1 MKPFPSMEAFTE
13 AHRGL
18 LQRYRVA
25 GKLTPDLLD
34 KVKRF
39 LEMGSETGQV
49 LDSLSDQR
57 AAQGILDYW
66 SVILHRSLIDAPEAV
81 LAPFDPS
88 TEPQLTDGDYPY
100 VRSGR
105 IHDPESGLLFGRDS
119 LLREMLDRLRD
130 DNFLAVIG
138 PLGSGRSSLVQTGL
152 LPALARGELPGSET
166 WRVYQVTS
174 PLELDRLIFADDPI
188 SIIVIDNCDDVF
200 AGAEMEE
207 QSKFAANVLA
217 LASKPGIRR
226 IIVLILE
233 SDYEE
238 RLSQFPGLERRI
250 KSAKVRV
257 TSPTAKEI
265 HDAVERPA
273 QRVGLKFEDGV
284 VDQIVRNIVGEPAAF
299 VLLQFTMTQLWKRR
313 DHSKITREA
322 LYEIGVGRTA
332 IVKTAQNFFDGLSE
346 KQRQLIRPLLVHI
359 GSPTPVRLGAPP
371 QLVPIS
377 WNSLVKLSADPTEN
391 EKLLRGLQEADLIVA
406 REAHESGTGEKTV
419 KLVHP
424 TLIEN
429 WEVLNGWLHEERK
442 NREHRDRLRAKAQEW
457 VRLGRRKDAGL
468 LSDREVL
475 EAESWLDSPEGRL
488 TDKKDDIWKLVEI
501 SKWRQR
507 RELRISIRI
516 GAAFAVLS
524 AALAVATLLMTRS
537 WHAEQLQSN
546 LARLGYI
553 EMQILRLQLDAN
565 NKMAR
570 VTQLQRDVYAA
581 RQSSNSDRVKEARFL
596 VDQVL
601 REREKVLSNIKTLA
615 EHRRDIVEAILLNSK
630 LTEQQRGEITS
641 RLGELQNDSLTPES
655 KLRITLYSVA
665 AIPQNEKSLNKEL
678 QRSIASTRLRS
689 VFVPQGSHEV
699 WAVAF
704 NPVHSTQA
712 AVGDGSGNVWL
723 WNPMDG
729 PNGKESGKLSAA
741 SDVVNSLAFSPD
753 GTKLAAVYRKS
764 GAIVW
769 DLATNREL
777 CPLGRRTRPGA
788 GASANNHG
796 VAIPPDANTYGG
808 VAFAPDG
815 KILAVGGERSVQLWD
830 LNTGGCPLLSDP
842 FLLTDEVF
850 GVAFNRTGDLVAAAS
865 ADGTVTVWELN
876 QPDKRFRKFSNSESS
891 KRIAMYAVAFDPTDN
906 ALMASSDADGNGYV
920 WNIETSARTNL
931 PHQHGTVGQ
940 IAFSPNGKWLV
951 ATATDKGEVFLVD
964 PRDRDKLDRLGDGSK
979 NPIFGVAFSPDSK
992 FLLIGD
998 LDGVARLYFV
1008 DADQDVSGDH
1018 EALLK
1023 LGAQHVADLNLTV
1036 DECKL
1041 LRKMQI
1047 PIFALEAQNFEK
1059 EANFLCPLPFLGPR
1073 PDLLD
1078 VDMNVRA
1085 EQTMFED
1092 LTNEVLRVY
1101 DKFPDPLTLMGIVVC
1116 SIVVAYLLARSA
1128 MGAK

>member
-1 MKPFPSMEAFTE
+1 VIMKLFPSLEAFMEA
-13 AHRGL
+13 HGSL
-18 LQRYRVA
+18 LRRYRVA

-34 KVKRF
+34 EVKRF

-66 SVILHRSLIDAPEAV
+66 SVILHRAHLDAPEAV

-88 TEPQLTDGDYPY
+88 AEPQLTEGDYPY
-100 VRSGR
+100 AISRKV
-105 IHDPESGLLFGRDS
+105 HDAESGLLFGRDS
-119 LLREMLDRLRD
+119 LLREMLDQLRN

-138 PLGSGRSSLVQTGL
+138 PLGSGRSSLVQAGL

-174 PLELDRLIFADDPI
+174 PLELNRLIFADDPI
-188 SIIVIDNCDDVF
+188 SIIIIDNCDDVF
-200 AGAEMEE
+200 ARAEMEE

-238 RLSQFPGLERRI
+238 MLSQFPDLEKRI

-257 TSPTAKEI
+257 TSPTAKEL

-284 VDQIVRNIVGEPAAF
+284 VDQIVRDIVGEPAAF
-299 VLLQFTMTQLWKRR
+299 VLLQFTMSQLWKRR
-313 DHSKITREA
+313 DHTRITREA
-322 LYEIGVGRTA
+322 LNEVGVGRTA
-332 IVKTAQNFFDGLSE
+332 IVRTAQNFFYGLSE

-359 GSPTPVRLGAPP
+359 GSPRLVRLGAPP
-371 QLVPIS
+371 QLVSIS
-377 WNSLVKLSADPTEN
+377 WNSLVKLSADPTEA
-391 EKLLRGLQEADLIVA
+391 EKLLQGLQEAGLIVV
-406 REAHESGTGEKTV
+406 REAYESEAGEKTV

-429 WEVLNGWLHEERK
+429 WGVLDGWLHEERK
-442 NREHRDRLRAKAQEW
+442 HREDGDRLRAKAKEW
-457 VRLGRRKDAGL
+457 ARLGRRKAGL
-468 LSDREVL
+468 LSEREVL
-475 EAESWLDSPEGRL
+475 EAEGWLDSPEGRL
-488 TDKKDDIWKLVEI
+488 TDKKDDVWKLVEI
-501 SKWRQR
+501 SKWQLK
-507 RELRISIRI
+507 RELRSSIRI

-524 AALAVATLLMTRS
+524 AALAVAVLFVTHS
-537 WHAEQLQSN
+537 WRAEHLQSN

-565 NKMAR
+565 NKIAR
-570 VTQLQRDVYAA
+570 ISQLERDA
-581 RQSSNSDRVKEARFL
+581 RQSSNSDRVKETAL
-596 VDQVL
+596 AVDQV
-601 REREKVLSNIKTLA
+601 RWEREKVLSNIKILA
-615 EHRRDIVEAILLNSK
+615 EHRRDIAEAILLNSK
-630 LTEQQRGEITS
+630 LTEQQQGEITS
-641 RLGELQNDSLTPES
+641 RLRELQNESLTPES

-678 QRSIASTRLRS
+678 QRSIENTRLRS
-689 VFVPQGSHEV
+689 WFIPEGSHEV

-704 NPVHSTQA
+704 NPVHPPIQA

-723 WNPMDG
+723 WNPIDG
-729 PNGKESGKLSAA
+729 PNGKGSGKLSAA

-753 GTKLAAVYRKS
+753 GTKLAAVYKES
-764 GAIVW
+764 GAVVW
-769 DLATNREL
+769 NLATREEL
-777 CPLGRRTRPGA
+777 CSLGRRPRSGA
-788 GASANNHG
+788 GGSANNYS
-796 VAIPPDANTYGG
+796 VAIPSHTNTYGG

-815 KILAVGGERSVQLWD
+815 KTLAVGGERSVQLWD
-830 LNTGGCPLLSDP
+830 LNTEGCPLLSDP

-850 GVAFNRTGDLVAAAS
+850 GVAFSRTGDLVAAAS

-876 QPDKRFRKFSNSESS
+876 QPDKRFRKFSNRESS
-891 KRIAMYAVAFDPTDN
+891 KKVAMYAVAFDPTDS
-906 ALMASSDADGNGYV
+906 AWMASSDADGNGYV
-920 WNIETSARTNL
+920 WNIETKVRTNL

-951 ATATDKGEVFLVD
+951 ATATDKGEVIVVD
-964 PRDRDKLDRLGDGSK
+964 PRGRDKLNQLGGGGK
-979 NPIFGVAFSPDSK
+979 NNPIFGVAFSPDSK

-998 LDGVARLYFV
+998 LDGVARFYYI

-1018 EALLK
+1018 DALIK
-1023 LGAQHVADLNLTV
+1023 LGAQHVADLNLTE

-1041 LRKMQI
+1041 LREMQI
-1047 PIFALEAQNFEK
+1047 PIFALEDKNFEK
-1059 EANFLCPLPFLGPR
+1059 EANFLCPLSFFGRR

-1078 VDMNVRA
+1078 VDKNVP
-1085 EQTMFED
+1085 EQTVFEE
-1092 LTNEVLRVY
+1092 LKNEVLRAY
-1101 DKFPDPLTLMGIVVC
+1101 DKFPDLQTLIGTVVC
-1116 SIVVAYLLARSA
+1116 SIVVVYLLARLA
-1128 MGAK
+1128 MGAGK